1 MNMKTYKKFFES
13 DAPLA
18 NSTRGLSSIMKQ
30 NDRNV
35 KNITGFS
42 YRISNETN
50 PKDLESPQFS
60 STNKAVDKK
69 NTSLK
74 IGEIIKFEYK
84 KKKFI
89 GKIDKLLDNII
100 WLTTVPYKSDNT
112 EFETEEEKDSLKVDL
127 DDIELIKN

>member
-1 MNMKTYKKFFES
+1 
-13 DAPLA
+13 
-18 NSTRGLSSIMKQ
+18 MKQ

-35 KNITGFS
+35 KNITGLS
-42 YRISNETN
+42 YKISNETN

-60 STNKAVDKK
+60 SNKAVDKK
-69 NTSLK
+69 STNLK
-74 IGEIIKFEYK
+74 IGEIIKFEFK

-112 EFETEEEKDSLKVDL
+112 EFETEEEKDHIKVDL
-127 DDIELIKN
+127 DDIKLIKN